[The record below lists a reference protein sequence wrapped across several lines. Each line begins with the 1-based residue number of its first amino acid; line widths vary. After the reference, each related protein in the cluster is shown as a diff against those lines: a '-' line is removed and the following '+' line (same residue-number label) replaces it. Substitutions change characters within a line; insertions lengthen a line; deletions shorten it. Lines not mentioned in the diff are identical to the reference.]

1 MSGFEIWIRKE
12 YLEYWH
18 QFYSSSKQDDVLKM
32 KERIEVQ
39 LHVEEPPSDNK
50 DDEVLLQQGEHTSH
64 STTEGN
70 VAAPQLSE
78 PEEENEL
85 ESGIMDR
92 ADVLFK
98 YILRSFRKHYC
109 KSF

>member
-12 YLEYWH
+12 YLQHLH
-18 QFYSSSKQDDVLKM
+18 QFYSNSEQDDVLKM
-32 KERIEVQ
+32 KERIENKLNVD
-39 LHVEEPPSDNK
+39 EPPDDNK
-50 DDEVLLQQGEHTSH
+50 DEEVLHQQGEHTSH

-70 VAAPQLSE
+70 LAALQLSD

-85 ESGIMDR
+85 DSGIMDR